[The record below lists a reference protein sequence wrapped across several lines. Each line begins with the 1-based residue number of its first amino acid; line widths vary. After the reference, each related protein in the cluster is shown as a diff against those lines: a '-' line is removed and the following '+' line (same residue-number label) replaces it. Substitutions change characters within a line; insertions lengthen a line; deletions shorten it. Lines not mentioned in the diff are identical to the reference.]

1 MCSVTDIR
9 MPTNSAQVTLVAP
22 GCFSELSVSEPELN
36 PAKGDSARIAAELN
50 AASVLKTDYSS
61 YEQAVLGSLGQAGVA
76 LGDLP
81 VAQHCLL
88 IDAQASSYTDCVCAE
103 LVHLQADTSNARL
116 IPHQALDISADDSR
130 RLVES
135 VNGLV
140 EEDGLKLIRKDTGE
154 LYFTGMPAMQ
164 LDSWPAHS
172 LATGKIAN
180 YLPRQSEAGDW
191 RRLLTE
197 VQMLFHDHPV
207 NAERAQRQLLPINAI
222 WFWGGRRLEQYA
234 PTDVDTLV
242 AADAFSHGLASAL
255 KIPVRDASAID
266 WQAIDGK
273 VVIVE
278 LGVYDAWL
286 KGDVDA
292 LLQAKHTL
300 NTRWIEPAQQ
310 AVADG
315 LIQQFVLDGCEGQA
329 IVETQKKRTGFSLL
343 SSSRRLFSQLTGS
356 TSAKSPTAKSSKRS

>member
-1 MCSVTDIR
+1 MLSVTDIR

-22 GCFSELSVSEPELN
+22 GCFSELSVSEPELD
-36 PAKGDSARIAAELN
+36 PAKPDSGRIAVELN
-50 AASVLKTDYSS
+50 EASVVKTDYSS
-61 YEQAVLGSLGQAGVA
+61 YEQAVLGSLGQTFTA

-81 VAQHCLL
+81 VAQHFLL
-88 IDAQASSYTDCVCAE
+88 VDAQASSYTDCVCAE

-116 IPHQALDISADDSR
+116 IPHQALDITADDSR

-135 VNGLV
+135 VNDLV
-140 EEDGLKLIRKDTGE
+140 AEDGLKLIRKDTGE
-154 LYFTGMPAMQ
+154 LYFTGMPASQ
-164 LDSWPAHS
+164 LDSWPAHT

-180 YLPRQSEAGDW
+180 YLPRQSEAGEW

-222 WFWGGRRLEQYA
+222 WFWGGRQLEQYA

-242 AADAFSHGLASAL
+242 ASDAFSCGLASAL
-255 KIPVRDASAID
+255 NIPVRDAAAID
-266 WQAIDGK
+266 WQAIDGRL
-273 VVIVE
+273 VVVE
-278 LGVYDAWL
+278 LGVYEAWL
-286 KGDVDA
+286 KGDIDA
-292 LLQAKHTL
+292 LLQAKQAL

-315 LIQQFVLDGCEGQA
+315 LIREFVLDGCEGQA
-329 IVETQKKRTGFSLL
+329 IVETQKTHTGFSPL
-343 SSSRRLFSQLTGS
+343 SSLRLLFSRLTVS
-356 TSAKSPTAKSSKRS
+356 RSEKSPKSKSSNRS